1 MVRWLAS
8 GDRGRT
14 RQRWLIFGAVLSVL
28 ILIFTFT
35 PPFRPRHHGEMAFPT
50 PHSEHGFAPK
60 INIKEFT
67 KPKGVKVIGLVF
79 FGRRNR
85 VEMLK
90 CFIEVQIWS
99 HIILAHRALTARLE
113 KPCG

>member
-1 MVRWLAS
+1 
-8 GDRGRT
+8 
-14 RQRWLIFGAVLSVL
+14 
-28 ILIFTFT
+28 
-35 PPFRPRHHGEMAFPT
+35 MAFPT

-113 KPCG
+113 KPGG